1 MRQQKKWKRSVAWF
15 LSYGA
20 KCIAEA
26 EHNFSTKC
34 NISHHYG
41 KLCNISHHYS
51 KLCNISHR
59 YGKFYCSVYYIALCK
74 IDLCSAKTVYNV
86 TVNFIVPYTC
96 TISHY
101 VKLTHALVKRQLES
115 RQRHLGKT
123 EVVKVGGYIVSI
135 NRKTTTYRLEAHEIA
150 FFVKLS
156 IAMCSHISLTCL

>member
-20 KCIAEA
+20 KRIAEA

-41 KLCNISHHYS
+41 KLCNISHHYG

-123 EVVKVGGYIVSI
+123 EVVKVGGLYCV
-135 NRKTTTYRLEAHEIA
+135 YRHKDNCIQVGSHIA